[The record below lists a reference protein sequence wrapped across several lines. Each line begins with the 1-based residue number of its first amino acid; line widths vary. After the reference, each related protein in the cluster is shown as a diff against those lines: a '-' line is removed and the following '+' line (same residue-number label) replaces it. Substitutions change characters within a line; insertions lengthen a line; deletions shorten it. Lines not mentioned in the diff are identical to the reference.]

1 MCLAFDGQGGL
12 AFFALAQGWRVRDA
26 LHCGMA
32 VARVVIDL
40 MLDRE
45 FDYLIPPK
53 LAGQVRPGVRVMVP
67 FGNGGSRSAYV
78 VGLKERS
85 RFPNLKA
92 IESVT
97 GGRAQIPP
105 SLLRLAQWI
114 SEYYC
119 CAIEGAVRAM
129 LPAAVRGGKIKHR
142 EEQFACLAA
151 KAEHTGPELGKLTKK
166 QRHTL
171 ETLTRLGSVPAS
183 ELREAAAVGPSVV
196 KKLAE
201 KGWITLEKRVVGRD
215 PFKEDIILPTKPLD
229 LTRHQAE
236 ALATIINGV
245 DAGEGNTVLL
255 HGVTGSGKT
264 EVYLQAID
272 HCLAK
277 GLEAIVLVPEI
288 ALTPQT
294 CGRFRARFGEEVSV
308 LHSGLSD
315 GERFDEWTKINEGR
329 TRIVVGARSALFA
342 PFRHLGLI
350 VVDEEHENTYKQDEI
365 PRYNAR
371 DVAVVRGR
379 MEKATVVLGTA
390 TPALESYYNCEL
402 KKYTLTELPE
412 RVDDQRMPLME
423 VVDMAAEASLRG
435 GAQIFSRRLE
445 DLVKERLS
453 NGEQTIFFLNRRGYA
468 TQFLCSD
475 CGYVAGCDDC
485 SISYTYHRRDQMLV
499 CHLCGSLLPA
509 PEICPQCGNQEVR
522 YTGLGTE
529 KIEAAANG
537 AFPRAKVARM
547 DSDTMTTKRAYQKT
561 LAEFGAGRI
570 NILIGTQMI
579 AKGLHF
585 PNVTLVGI
593 IFADLGL
600 HLPDFRAGE
609 RTFQLLTQVAGRAG
623 RGDRPGRVIVQTYTP
638 FHPAIQFAMEH
649 DFKGFYQEEMQARKI
664 LEFPPA
670 THMILLHFRGED
682 EERVSEVATEFS
694 EKLLPLLP
702 PEVQP
707 MGPMPAPVAK
717 IRGKFRFQL
726 TLRGGN
732 VVQLVRLLRPLIVGI
747 KGYKGVE
754 IHADVDPR
762 SLM

>member
-1 MCLAFDGQGGL
+1 
-12 AFFALAQGWRVRDA
+12 
-26 LHCGMA
+26 MA

-40 MLDRE
+40 TLDRE
-45 FDYLIPPK
+45 FDYLVPPA
-53 LAGQVRPGVRVMVP
+53 LAARVRPGVRVMVP
-67 FGNGGSRSAYV
+67 FGSGGSRSAYV
-78 VGLKERS
+78 VGIKEES
-85 RFPNLKA
+85 EYPNLKS
-92 IESVT
+92 IESMV
-97 GGRAQIPP
+97 GDREQIPAA
-105 SLLRLAQWI
+105 LLRLAGWI

-119 CAIEGAVRAM
+119 CPIEVAVRAM
-129 LPAAVRGGKIKHR
+129 LPAAVRGGKVKQR
-142 EEQFACLAA
+142 EEQYACLAD
-151 KAEHTGPELGKLTKK
+151 KAPHKGDELAALTKK
-166 QRHTL
+166 QRHTI
-171 ETLTRLGSVPAS
+171 ETLVRLGSVPVS
-183 ELREAAAVGPSVV
+183 ELRETADVGPTVV
-196 KKLAE
+196 KNLAE
-201 KGWITLEKRVVGRD
+201 KGWITLEQRAVGRD
-215 PFKEDIILPTKPLD
+215 PFKDDIILPTKPLP

-236 ALATIINGV
+236 ALATIINGI
-245 DAGEGNTVLL
+245 DAGQGEAILL

-294 CGRFRARFGEEVSV
+294 CQRFRARFGEEVSV

-342 PFRHLGLI
+342 PFRRLGLI
-350 VVDEEHENTYKQDEI
+350 VVDEEHENTYKQDDS

-402 KKYTLTELPE
+402 KKYTLAELPE
-412 RVDDQRMPLME
+412 RVDDQRLPIME
-423 VVDMAAEASLRG
+423 VVDMAAEAALRG
-435 GAQIFSRRLE
+435 GPQVFSRRLE
-445 DLVKERLS
+445 DLVNERLQ

-468 TQFLCSD
+468 TQFLCSQ
-475 CGYVAGCDDC
+475 CGYVAMCDDC
-485 SISYTYHRRDQMLV
+485 SVTFTYHRRDQMLA
-499 CHLCGSLLPA
+499 CHLCGHLRPA
-509 PEICPQCGNQEVR
+509 PEICPQCGNPEVR

-529 KIEAAANG
+529 RIEATAHAV
-537 AFPRAKVARM
+537 FPQATIGRM

-638 FHPAIQFAMEH
+638 FHPALQFALEH
-649 DFKGFYQEEMQARKI
+649 DFKGFYREEMEARRI

-670 THMILLHFRGED
+670 THMVLIHFRCQ
-682 EERVSEVATEFS
+682 EEEKVAAAAAEFA
-694 EKLLPLLP
+694 EELKPVLP
-702 PEVQP
+702 PGVQL
-707 MGPMPAPVAK
+707 MGPMPAPIAR
-717 IRGKFRFQL
+717 IRGLFRFQL
-726 TLRGGN
+726 TLRGGDIRR
-732 VVQLVRLLRPLIVGI
+732 VVKILRPLVIGKRSKDVDI
-747 KGYKGVE
+747 Q
-754 IHADVDPR
+754 ADVDPR